1 MLLKKCL
8 LDLCGGVAQG
18 LEHTV
23 HTRGAIGSNPITA
36 TNFKGLGKNKER
48 IHYG

>member
-1 MLLKKCL
+1 MYKFM
-8 LDLCGGVAQG
+8 CGGVAQW

-36 TNFKGLGKNKER
+36 TNF
-48 IHYG
+48 